1 MMRQVLTRWGLLL
14 LLPAVCGIAA
24 AADLAREQR
33 IAEQIRDAI
42 FDGEPMELKAK
53 GQPFLAIYQRTERE
67 PARGAALILHGRGA
81 NPDWTEVVHPLRV
94 GLPEHGWDTL
104 SIQLPV
110 ASEGANDREWRQTIP
125 EAVPRIEAA
134 LRFLDGQG
142 MKNVVLIAHSF
153 GNRAVAAFLGS
164 GPVPKAVRA
173 WVAIGAPFGDD
184 SEALAVLRRLELPV
198 LDLYGQQDL
207 PQVLAGSKA
216 RRLAARD
223 AKNDAYESR
232 EVAGADHFFNGQDEL
247 LLSIVRAWLAKVA
260 SGTEVPAR

>member
-1 MMRQVLTRWGLLL
+1 MMRHLLTPWILLL
-14 LLPAVCGIAA
+14 SLPAICGVTA
-24 AADLAREQR
+24 AADLVREQR

-42 FDGEPMELKAK
+42 FDGEPIELKAN
-53 GQPFLAIYQRTERE
+53 GQAFLGIYQRTEQE
-67 PARGAALILHGRGA
+67 SARGAALILHGRGA
-81 NPDWTEVVHPLRV
+81 NPDWTEVIHPLRV

-110 ASEGANDREWRQTIP
+110 ASEGAGDREWRQTIP
-125 EAVPRIEAA
+125 EAVPRITAA
-134 LRFLDGQG
+134 LAFLDREG

-153 GNRAVAAFLGS
+153 GNRAVAAFLDS
-164 GPVPKAVRA
+164 GQVPEAVRA

-184 SEALAVLRRLELPV
+184 NEELAVVRKLKLPI

-207 PQVLAGSKA
+207 PQVLAGSRA

-223 AKNDAYESR
+223 ANNDAYETR
-232 EVAGADHFFNGQDEL
+232 EVPGADHFFNGQDEL
-247 LLSIVRAWLAKVA
+247 LLSIVRAWMTKVA

>member
-1 MMRQVLTRWGLLL
+1 MRHPFRPLVLLL
-14 LLPAVCGIAA
+14 LLSVTWGIAT

-42 FDGEPMELKAK
+42 FDGEPIELEAA
-53 GQPFLAIYQRTERE
+53 GIRFLGIYQRTERE

-81 NPDWTEVVHPLRV
+81 NPDWTEVVHPLRI

-110 ASEGANDREWRQTIP
+110 ASEGANEREWRQTLP

-134 LRFLDGQG
+134 LRFLDQRG
-142 MKNVVLIAHSF
+142 MKNVALIAHSF
-153 GNRAVAAFLGS
+153 GNRAVATFLAS
-164 GPVPKAVRA
+164 GKVPDAVRA
-173 WVAIGAPFGDD
+173 WVAIGAPFGAD
-184 SEALAVLRRLELPV
+184 SPELEVLRQSKMPI

-223 AKNDAYESR
+223 ANNDAYESR
-232 EVAGADHFFNGQDEL
+232 EVPGADHFFNGQDEL
-247 LLSIVRAWLAKVA
+247 LLSIVRAWLAKAA